1 MLISR
6 GMPEVGLGA
15 ALERFELRVQER
27 EYCVVDIVDDQRA
40 SIVLSALPDFPLEI
54 STERARQFVAA
65 WRVRNE
71 MQGQPYEVQ
80 AQQREV

>member
-1 MLISR
+1 
-6 GMPEVGLGA
+6 MPEVGLGA

-54 STERARQFVAA
+54 NTERARQFVAA
-65 WRVRNE
+65 WRVHNE

-80 AQQREV
+80 AEQREV